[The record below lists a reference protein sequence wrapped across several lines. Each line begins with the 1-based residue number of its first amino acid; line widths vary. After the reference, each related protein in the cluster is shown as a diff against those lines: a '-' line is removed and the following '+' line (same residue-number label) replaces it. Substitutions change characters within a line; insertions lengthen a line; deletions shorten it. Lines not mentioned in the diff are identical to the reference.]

1 MNTLIT
7 IAGESPMVDMRPIPR
22 AFYERDTATVA
33 RELLGKV
40 LVHRAS
46 EGLTSGKIVEVEAY
60 YGKGDPASRASRK
73 RTRLNEI
80 MWWHGGLAFVYMVHA
95 NWLFNVTTEREGV
108 PGAVLIRALEP
119 VTGVKLMHGRRRVSS
134 ERGLT
139 SGPGRLTQAMGITH
153 EHHELDLADVR
164 SELVIVEGKVECF
177 EVASSHRIGVSSDL
191 ERELRFYIRG
201 NPFVSR

>member
-1 MNTLIT
+1 
-7 IAGESPMVDMRPIPR
+7 MVDMRPIPR

-60 YGKGDPASRASRK
+60 HGKGDPASRASRK

-153 EHHELDLADVR
+153 EHHGLDLADVR